1 MTRATV
7 TQPRLIGPIL
17 MLQPIPLLL
26 FPPESFRPSS
36 QEWWLPA
43 LLAVMV
49 VLADVQ
55 LLVRRSPHVWPWDL
69 LGFAHGFNIISRLMM
84 LWPHATKVV
93 GGATVMDASYVGLT
107 VVAMTCSGGLL
118 WYLELPEVRMGL
130 LRE

>member
-1 MTRATV
+1 
-7 TQPRLIGPIL
+7 
-17 MLQPIPLLL
+17 
-26 FPPESFRPSS
+26 
-36 QEWWLPA
+36 
-43 LLAVMV
+43 MV

-55 LLVRRSPHVWPWDL
+55 LLVRRSPQVWPWDL

-107 VVAMTCSGGLL
+107 VVAMACSGGLL